1 MEKKVCHKADNKKN
15 KTMNCAEKY
24 TEIRSQL
31 PAHVTLLA
39 VSKTKPADDIMAL
52 YNIGCR
58 DFGENK
64 VQELTQKYNELP
76 KDIRWHQ
83 IGHLQTN
90 KIKYIIPFVYMI
102 HSIDSLKLAVEVNK
116 QAAKHNR
123 VVDCLFELKVA
134 NEDTK
139 SGFDIEELK
148 QLFSQG
154 ALNELKNIR
163 FCGVM
168 GMATNTDDQAEI
180 RKEFLNVKS
189 VFDYIKDNY
198 ASEVGECFTQI
209 SMGMSGDYKIAVDC
223 GSTIVRIGS
232 TIFGERDYAVK

>member
-1 MEKKVCHKADNKKN
+1 
-15 KTMNCAEKY
+15 MNCAEKY
-24 TEIRSQL
+24 TEIRQQL
-31 PAHVTLLA
+31 PENVTLLA
-39 VSKTKPADDIMAL
+39 VSKTKPAEDIMAL

-64 VQELTQKYNELP
+64 VQELTAKFNELP

-102 HSIDSLKLAVEVNK
+102 HSIDSLKLAIEVNK

-139 SGFDIEELK
+139 SGFDVEELK
-148 QLFSQG
+148 QLLSEG
-154 ALNELKNIR
+154 VLNELTNIR

-168 GMATNTDDQAEI
+168 GMATNTDDDTEI
-180 RKEFLNVKS
+180 RKEFLNVKA
-189 VFDYIKDNY
+189 VFDYIKTNY
-198 ASEVGECFTQI
+198 ADEIGECFTQI

-232 TIFGERDYAVK
+232 TIFGERDYSAK

>member
-1 MEKKVCHKADNKKN
+1 
-15 KTMNCAEKY
+15 MNCAEKY
-24 TEIRSQL
+24 LDIRRQL
-31 PAHVTLLA
+31 PENVTLLA
-39 VSKTKPADDIMAL
+39 VSKTKPASDIMSL
-52 YNIGCR
+52 YDAGCR

-102 HSIDSLKLAVEVNK
+102 HSIDSMKLAAEVNK

-123 VVDCLFELKVA
+123 VVDCLLELKVA
-134 NEDTK
+134 NEETK
-139 SGFDIEELK
+139 SGFGIDELK
-148 QLFSQG
+148 QLLSEKAFSSL
-154 ALNELKNIR
+154 ANIR

-168 GMATNTDDQAEI
+168 GMATNTTDQQEI
-180 RKEFLNVKS
+180 KKEFLEVKS
-189 VFDYIKDNY
+189 VFDYIKANY
-198 ASEVGECFTQI
+198 ADEVGEGFAQI
-209 SMGMSGDYKIAVDC
+209 SMGMSGDYGIAVEC

-232 TIFGERDYAVK
+232 TIFGERDYSQQ

>member
-1 MEKKVCHKADNKKN
+1 
-15 KTMNCAEKY
+15 MNCAEKY
-24 TEIRSQL
+24 TEIRQQL
-31 PAHVTLLA
+31 PESVTLLA
-39 VSKTKPADDIMAL
+39 VSKTKPAEDIMAL

-64 VQELTQKYNELP
+64 VQELTAKYNELP

-102 HSIDSLKLAVEVNK
+102 HSIDSLKLAIEVNK

-148 QLFSQG
+148 QLLSEG
-154 ALNELKNIR
+154 VLNELTNIR

-168 GMATNTDDQAEI
+168 GMATNTDDAAEI
-180 RKEFLNVKS
+180 RKEFLNVKA
-189 VFDYIKDNY
+189 VFDYIRANY
-198 ASEVGECFTQI
+198 ADEVGECFTQI

-232 TIFGERDYAVK
+232 TIFGEREYSQIQ

>member
-1 MEKKVCHKADNKKN
+1 
-15 KTMNCAEKY
+15 MNCAEKY

-31 PAHVTLLA
+31 PENVTLLA
-39 VSKTKPADDIMAL
+39 VSKTKPAEDIMAL

-64 VQELTQKYNELP
+64 VQELTAKYNELP

-90 KIKYIIPFVYMI
+90 KVKYIIPFVYMI
-102 HSIDSLKLAVEVNK
+102 HSIDSLKLAIEVNK

-139 SGFDIEELK
+139 SSFDVEELK
-148 QLFSQG
+148 QLLSEG
-154 ALNELKNIR
+154 VLNELTNIR

-168 GMATNTDDQAEI
+168 GMATNTDDDTEI
-180 RKEFLNVKS
+180 RKEFLNVKA
-189 VFDYIKDNY
+189 VFDYIKTNY
-198 ASEVGECFTQI
+198 ADEVGECFTQI

-232 TIFGERDYAVK
+232 TIFGERNYSAK

>member
-1 MEKKVCHKADNKKN
+1 
-15 KTMNCAEKY
+15 MNCAEKY
-24 TEIRSQL
+24 TEIRNQL
-31 PAHVTLLA
+31 PANVTLLA
-39 VSKTKPADDIMAL
+39 VSKTKPVEDIMAL

-64 VQELTQKYNELP
+64 VQELTQKQSQLP
-76 KDIRWHQ
+76 ADIRWHQ

-90 KIKYIIPFVYMI
+90 KIKYIIPFVHMI
-102 HSIDSLKLAVEVNK
+102 HSIDSLKLAIEVNK

-148 QLFSQG
+148 QLLSEG
-154 ALNELKNIR
+154 IVSELTNIR

-168 GMATNTDDQAEI
+168 GMATNTDDDSEI
-180 RKEFLNVKS
+180 RKEFLNVKA
-189 VFDYIKDNY
+189 VFDYIRDNY
-198 ASEVGECFTQI
+198 ANEVGEDFTQI
-209 SMGMSGDYKIAVDC
+209 SMGMSGDYKIAVEC

-232 TIFGERDYAVK
+232 TIFGERDYSQIH

>member
-1 MEKKVCHKADNKKN
+1 
-15 KTMNCAEKY
+15 MNCAEKY
-24 TEIRSQL
+24 TEIRNQL
-31 PAHVTLLA
+31 PANVTLLA
-39 VSKTKPADDIMAL
+39 VSKTKPVEDIMAL

-64 VQELTQKYNELP
+64 VQELTQKQSQLP
-76 KDIRWHQ
+76 ADIRWHQ

-90 KIKYIIPFVYMI
+90 KIKDIIPFVYMI
-102 HSIDSLKLAVEVNK
+102 HSIDSLKLAIEVNK

-139 SGFDIEELK
+139 SGFDIEDLK
-148 QLFSQG
+148 QLLSEG
-154 ALNELKNIR
+154 IVSELTNIR

-168 GMATNTDDQAEI
+168 GMATNTDDDNEI
-180 RKEFLNVKS
+180 RKEFLNVKA
-189 VFDYIKDNY
+189 VFDYIRDNY
-198 ASEVGECFTQI
+198 ADEVGEDFTQI
-209 SMGMSGDYKIAVDC
+209 SMGMSGDYKIAVEC

-232 TIFGERDYAVK
+232 TIFGERDYSQIH

>member
-1 MEKKVCHKADNKKN
+1 
-15 KTMNCAEKY
+15 MNCAEKY
-24 TEIRSQL
+24 TEIRNQL
-31 PAHVTLLA
+31 PANVTLLA
-39 VSKTKPADDIMAL
+39 VSKTKPVEDIMAL

-64 VQELTQKYNELP
+64 VQELTQKQSQLP
-76 KDIRWHQ
+76 ADIRWHQ

-90 KIKYIIPFVYMI
+90 KIKYIIPFVHMI
-102 HSIDSLKLAVEVNK
+102 HSIDSLKLAIEVNK

-148 QLFSQG
+148 QLLSEG
-154 ALNELKNIR
+154 IVSELTNIR

-168 GMATNTDDQAEI
+168 GMATNTDDDSEI
-180 RKEFLNVKS
+180 RKEFLNVKA
-189 VFDYIKDNY
+189 VFDYIRDNY
-198 ASEVGECFTQI
+198 ADEVGEDFSQI
-209 SMGMSGDYKIAVDC
+209 SMGMSGDYKIAVEC

-232 TIFGERDYAVK
+232 TIFGERDYSQIH

>member
-1 MEKKVCHKADNKKN
+1 
-15 KTMNCAEKY
+15 MNCAEKY
-24 TEIRSQL
+24 TEIRNQL
-31 PAHVTLLA
+31 PANVTLLA
-39 VSKTKPADDIMAL
+39 VSKTKPVEDIMAL

-64 VQELTQKYNELP
+64 VQELTQKQSQLP
-76 KDIRWHQ
+76 ADIRWHQ

-90 KIKYIIPFVYMI
+90 KIKYIIPFVHMI
-102 HSIDSLKLAVEVNK
+102 HSIDSLKLAIEVNK

-148 QLFSQG
+148 QLLSEG
-154 ALNELKNIR
+154 IVSELTNIR

-168 GMATNTDDQAEI
+168 GMATNTDDDSEI
-180 RKEFLNVKS
+180 RKEFLNVKA
-189 VFDYIKDNY
+189 VFDYIRDNY
-198 ASEVGECFTQI
+198 ADEVGEDFTQI
-209 SMGMSGDYKIAVDC
+209 SMGMSGDYKIAVEC

-232 TIFGERDYAVK
+232 TIFGERDYSQIH

>member
-1 MEKKVCHKADNKKN
+1 
-15 KTMNCAEKY
+15 MNCAEKY
-24 TEIRSQL
+24 TEIRQQL
-31 PAHVTLLA
+31 PESVTLLA
-39 VSKTKPADDIMAL
+39 VSKTKPAEDIMAL

-64 VQELTQKYNELP
+64 VQELTAKYNELP

-102 HSIDSLKLAVEVNK
+102 HSIDSLKLAIEVNK

-134 NEDTK
+134 NEETK

-148 QLFSQG
+148 QLLSEG
-154 ALNELKNIR
+154 VLNELTNIR

-168 GMATNTDDQAEI
+168 GMATNTDDAAEI
-180 RKEFLNVKS
+180 RKEFLNVKA
-189 VFDYIKDNY
+189 VFDYIRANY
-198 ASEVGECFTQI
+198 ADEVGECFTQI

-232 TIFGERDYAVK
+232 TIFGEREYSQIQ